1 MSDFNMFHG
10 ERVKYAGYH
19 PLFRGCKG
27 VVGGGDHH
35 NIRVEWEG
43 HEDYPPRLHEAWE
56 IVWLVDSGE

>member
-19 PLFRGCKG
+19 PFTVAVK
-27 VVGGGDHH
+27 VVVVGGDHH
-35 NIRVEWEG
+35 NIRVQWKVMKTL
-43 HEDYPPRLHEAWE
+43 PPSSRGVE